1 MQQDVVANQKEQ
13 VIALLK
19 DIKQEY
25 ELFEQ
30 EWNQKKAEAEAYDE
44 SHTQKVSDAIDL
56 ARGEY
61 KKLLRDNEPEPPQ
74 LKQKTIFN
82 FIGVDAYNANVQ
94 SKYDQE
100 KEKFEQKKVEILE
113 YIKEKYG
120 AYVNIPN
127 DNYLDWRM
135 KLPKKKEEYY
145 YTWKPAFDALIESM
159 SNRCTGIIPKRLL
172 VLDVISYMLECLQY
186 RGHSVSEALL
196 MGEQFQRQRQSE
208 SEYWQEQQAENL
220 PDPGK
225 IESYDERTMRETES
239 SLKRL
244 EFYDERVVR
253 EKEIRKSNSVTEQ
266 SMYVE
271 NDQSS
276 SIPETEEDILN
287 EETKWL
293 RSAEEVDQEMKE
305 LYADNAR
312 RFRES
317 RETVRDLDEAAGRSL
332 QEREAADRQWDYR
345 EDDSNFERGG
355 NYK

>member
-25 ELFEQ
+25 ELFNQ
-30 EWNQKKAEAEAYDE
+30 EMNRKQAEAEKYDK
-44 SHTQKVSDAIDL
+44 SHTEKVSDAIDL
-56 ARGEY
+56 AREKY
-61 KKLLRDNEPEPPQ
+61 KQMLWDNEPEPPQ
-74 LKQKTIFN
+74 LKKKTIFN
-82 FIGVDAYNANVQ
+82 FIGVDAYNANVE

-127 DNYLDWRM
+127 DNYRDWRM

-145 YTWKPAFDALIESM
+145 YAWKQAFDEMIESM
-159 SNRCTGIIPKRLL
+159 SNKCNGIIPKGLL
-172 VLDVISYMLECLQY
+172 VLDVITYMLECLQY

-225 IESYDERTMRETES
+225 IESYDERTMRETKS
-239 SLKRL
+239 SLKKL
-244 EFYDERVVR
+244 EFYDERQKR
-253 EKEIRKSNSVTEQ
+253 EKEEEVVERERKRVEMEQ
-266 SMYVE
+266 KKRE
-271 NDQSS
+271 R
-276 SIPETEEDILN
+276 EEL
-287 EETKWL
+287 ETKAKRARIDGSPREIVRKL
-293 RSAEEVDQEMKE
+293 DDLLDRS
-305 LYADNAR
+305 
-312 RFRES
+312 
-317 RETVRDLDEAAGRSL
+317 LDE
-332 QEREAADRQWDYR
+332 REW
-345 EDDSNFERGG
+345 EDNEH
-355 NYK
+355 NYHEDKENMKF